1 MSYLDQYL
9 DTGLEIDPDFDLQTE
24 SEKIWDRLAFEAA
37 YSKLCHHHKRRLG
50 PDATPRELARDKAY
64 SKRNMHGCIS
74 LLMAHGLSQK
84 EIAERIAVYST
95 DSEAKT
101 IAAQIDWLQQLTGK
115 IQAIRN
121 HQRKIATHCIKN
133 GTIKEGNR
141 LVQRLENELNS
152 MEDRYKRVFPP
163 ENTAKT
169 AKEVPE

>member
-1 MSYLDQYL
+1 MSYLEQFL
-9 DTGLEIDPDFDLQTE
+9 DTGIEIDPEFDLQAET
-24 SEKIWDRLAFEAA
+24 EKIWDRLAFEAA

-84 EIAERIAVYST
+84 EIASRMATYES
-95 DSEAKT
+95 DPEAKT
-101 IAAQIDWLQQLTGK
+101 VAAQVDWLQQLRGK
-115 IQAIRN
+115 IAMLRN
-121 HQRKIATHCIKN
+121 HQHKIATHCLKN

-141 LVQRLENELNS
+141 VVLRLENELNS

-163 ENTAKT
+163 ENTT
-169 AKEVPE
+169 ENAKEVPE